1 MKSEHWIGMEQE
13 KKLFLAYLGLEL
25 RIKYLDQKAD
35 KRILLTNLNNNII
48 IENVFFLLLNYLMS
62 S

>member
-1 MKSEHWIGMEQE
+1 MEQE